1 MRKQQYISGNWI
13 SVQRKV
19 LEDHKATLVQNVK
32 LHELCGCCSFIFLH
46 RNMISFT
53 FYLHLVNI
61 FLETQQYIGKHN
73 SIHYHLNIRNKHFL
87 FACSSASSTC
97 SNLKPYNALTT

>member
-1 MRKQQYISGNWI
+1 MRKQQYISGNRI

-32 LHELCGCCSFIFLH
+32 LHELRGCCSFIFLH
-46 RNMISFT
+46 GNMISFT

-61 FLETQQYIGKHN
+61 FLETRHTLETIKAYI
-73 SIHYHLNIRNKHFL
+73 
-87 FACSSASSTC
+87 
-97 SNLKPYNALTT
+97 TT